1 MVVVVEVV
9 VVVVE
14 VVVVVIVLTSKY
26 YIPFVFGKNWYDLY
40 FYLYALSPVVYLRLL
55 LSPVAFSLK
64 VIGKQHISLILNF
77 LAFIA
82 ISLSISLSYFIG
94 LQGYQAIILVS
105 FVTFLVT
112 CLSAIVIFKL
122 LDVSLELPYYI
133 IIIVCVIV
141 YFALGISE
149 YGN

>member
-1 MVVVVEVV
+1 MKE
-9 VVVVE
+9 
-14 VVVVVIVLTSKY
+14 K
-26 YIPFVFGKNWYDLY
+26 W
-40 FYLYALSPVVYLRLL
+40 
-55 LSPVAFSLK
+55 
-64 VIGKQHISLILNF
+64 KQHISLILNF